1 MRKKNILKVKNSL
14 LELQKLFIELKD
26 RVLKDWK
33 IIIKREIKK
42 LFFKPVTV
50 SIEID
55 DMDKFEQKGM
65 KNKKPIMK
73 TLVWLVNWLY
83 SWAYNKTCNCF

>member
-1 MRKKNILKVKNSL
+1 MRQNSYTICEKKHFKGKEEPFRITKS
-14 LELQKLFIELKD
+14 FYSIERQRIKD
-26 RVLKDWK
+26 RK

-73 TLVWLVNWLY
+73 ILV
-83 SWAYNKTCNCF
+83 

>member
-1 MRKKNILKVKNSL
+1 M
-14 LELQKLFIELKD
+14 
-26 RVLKDWK
+26 
-33 IIIKREIKK
+33 IIKREIKK

-73 TLVWLVNWLY
+73 ILVWLVNWLY
-83 SWAYNKTCNCF
+83 SWVYKKNCNCF